1 MDETMNPLYILG
13 WPLGYVMEWI
23 YKLIPN
29 YGWDIILFTLLITVI
44 KIPLQLNQQKSMARM
59 SAFQPM
65 VAEIQKK
72 YRDKPEKQQEELMKL
87 QEQGYKPTAGCM
99 PMLVNFLVMFGVIE
113 VVYRPL
119 QRIFHIGADAIRP
132 QRVRGRGRGPC
143 VESVGLQQ
151 RMRRP
156 YERNQRNQHPQAEH
170 GQRIFAAG
178 FAPYRAHNHTS
189 SGHHS
194 TSCKSVEAFF
204 SLGSSA

>member
-99 PMLVNFLVMFGVIE
+99 PMLR
-113 VVYRPL
+113 YR
-119 QRIFHIGADAIRP
+119 G
-132 QRVRGRGRGPC
+132 GGPPAAAHLPHWC
-143 VESVGLQQ
+143 
-151 RMRRP
+151 RCPDRR
-156 YERNQRNQHPQAEH
+156 R
-170 GQRIFAAG
+170 
-178 FAPYRAHNHTS
+178 
-189 SGHHS
+189 
-194 TSCKSVEAFF
+194 
-204 SLGSSA
+204 

>member
-119 QRIFHIGADAIRP
+119 QRIFHIGADAI
-132 QRVRGRGRGPC
+132 
-143 VESVGLQQ
+143 
-151 RMRRP
+151 
-156 YERNQRNQHPQAEH
+156 N
-170 GQRIFAAG
+170 AAG
-178 FAPYRAHNHTS
+178 SAMEALGISFTQVTQARAPFPPASPRIRWLPS
-189 SGHHS
+189 P
-194 TSCKSVEAFF
+194 
-204 SLGSSA
+204 SSASTWISLAST